1 MKIAYINR
9 NPISEEQKEFLQVEE
24 YGSNT
29 YEWLNNVSFKS
40 ENDVKD
46 FCKSLKEQ
54 KFDAIVQS
62 LPLAFEKVISDN
74 FDGKLFKPV
83 TERIFN
89 EAGEKVFKLNGFE
102 QIKNIEYKTER
113 VDYSNKDALDV
124 AVFSRHEL
132 TDKQKVDFPEGS
144 TFKQYD
150 INITKDNIDS
160 VLLLAKSNDVAVVT
174 IPDELLSD
182 FNTITDKTDVLK
194 AVGSY
199 NPEIKGFDHSHFE
212 KITECK
218 YEFDKIERPL
228 DNFEI
233 NRIELKDFLDEM
245 KYEYKESKYD
255 ENYKP
260 SFLICENK
268 RDIKIIV
275 NGDNTFTVDE
285 LTGINYDYEHF
296 LPTDDIPFECIADT
310 ELEKRG
316 FEIDLKETGSLLN
329 EIFKKTENKIENNEK
344 DSDKLN
350 DKPIEDSDKEDNFK
364 DSWEF
369 NDSIE

>member
-1 MKIAYINR
+1 MKIAYVNK

-29 YEWLNNVSFKS
+29 YEWLNNINFKS

-46 FCKSLKEQ
+46 FCESLKEQ

-83 TERIFN
+83 TERVFN

-132 TDKQKVDFPEGS
+132 TDKQKADFPEGS
-144 TFKQYD
+144 AFKQYD

-218 YEFDKIERPL
+218 YEFEKIEEPLSNFEETKDVVGLEKESQSTKEDL
-228 DNFEI
+228 DNFTPDNADEVEI
-233 NRIELKDFLDEM
+233 PNFGMENSSEEIESNK
-245 KYEYKESKYD
+245 
-255 ENYKP
+255 ENYE
-260 SFLICENK
+260 LENNNESEK
-268 RDIKIIV
+268 VSEKS
-275 NGDNTFTVDE
+275 DE
-285 LTGINYDYEHF
+285 ETKDNYDF
-296 LPTDDIPFECIADT
+296 ADDIE
-310 ELEKRG
+310 
-316 FEIDLKETGSLLN
+316 
-329 EIFKKTENKIENNEK
+329 
-344 DSDKLN
+344 
-350 DKPIEDSDKEDNFK
+350 
-364 DSWEF
+364 
-369 NDSIE
+369 